1 MPRPALTPTR
11 ARVRAARR
19 SVITLVA
26 LGVTSAATLTGCG
39 GGAGD
44 AADPGASASPTPKGA
59 VTRAQAAKI
68 VDTYVAVNNK
78 ANATRNAKLLGT
90 VESGQVHEQSKGD
103 YATFA
108 TWTKTDQSD
117 YEKPFS
123 YQDREYYIPADE
135 DWFAVKATAS
145 GSKTPAVLVFDKEGS
160 SWKLMSAVYSDAPI
174 PTIDTSNHGLATA
187 VAPSARVGTLAADD
201 VSPAFEDL
209 YETGGKKAGAAI
221 SHTTDPAKD
230 ALKIYKDRTT
240 GKLAKWATKKFFA
253 KDPAYGR
260 TYALRL
266 ADGGVLAVI
275 PTAHTAEQML
285 KPQYMSS
292 FQITP
297 DDEEA
302 VYNPAKRVVI
312 TDVFQGMALATL
324 PKSGKPSV
332 IAYEYR
338 MTDSK

>member
-1 MPRPALTPTR
+1 MPRPALTR